1 MSGEGGSNHSVH
13 QLLLKELVC
22 QFFLATESDIIIII
36 CLLSLYR
43 TTVGLFSDC
52 LSLFVLQSWSGV
64 IRAAA
69 KTNSVRAK
77 THTHYKV
84 VIWHPDLTLGRNRE
98 LHQSDQ
104 GVEEEEVEEYDKSG
118 RRFVFLC
125 TPQLLLSFHCLICKT
140 KG

>member
-1 MSGEGGSNHSVH
+1 M
-13 QLLLKELVC
+13 
-22 QFFLATESDIIIII
+22 
-36 CLLSLYR
+36 
-43 TTVGLFSDC
+43 
-52 LSLFVLQSWSGV
+52 

-77 THTHYKV
+77 THTLYKV

-104 GVEEEEVEEYDKSG
+104 GVEEEVEEYDKSERGDG
-118 RRFVFLC
+118 RRFV
-125 TPQLLLSFHCLICKT
+125 LLSFCLICKT

>member
-1 MSGEGGSNHSVH
+1 M
-13 QLLLKELVC
+13 
-22 QFFLATESDIIIII
+22 
-36 CLLSLYR
+36 
-43 TTVGLFSDC
+43 
-52 LSLFVLQSWSGV
+52 

-77 THTHYKV
+77 THTLYKV

-104 GVEEEEVEEYDKSG
+104 GVEEEEVEEYDKSERGDG
-118 RRFVFLC
+118 RRFV
-125 TPQLLLSFHCLICKT
+125 LLSFWLICKT